1 VLNSFYK
8 PYQVYT
14 YQIEKNEYQEDVKTR
29 IPYKEVE
36 VAVSYIAHSD
46 YLQND
51 LKLKEVSHIGFTHD
65 STLSIGM
72 EVDNYEIVFVLPT
85 GREFV
90 LYLKEIR

>member
-1 VLNSFYK
+1 MLNSFYK
-8 PYQVYT
+8 PYQIYT
-14 YQIEKNEYQEDVKTR
+14 YQTMKNEYKEDVKTR
-29 IPYKEVE
+29 ILYKEVE
-36 VAVSYIAHSD
+36 VAVSYISHSD

-51 LKLKEVSHIGFTHD
+51 LKLKEVSHIGFTHNN
-65 STLSIGM
+65 TLSIGM

>member
-1 VLNSFYK
+1 MLNSFYK
-8 PYQVYT
+8 PYQVYI
-14 YQIEKNEYQEDVKTR
+14 YQTEKNEYQEDVKTR
-29 IPYKEVE
+29 VLYKEVE

-51 LKLKEVSHIGFTHD
+51 LRLKEVSHIGFTHD
-65 STLSIGM
+65 RTLSIGM

>member
-1 VLNSFYK
+1 MLNSFYK
-8 PYQVYT
+8 PYQVYI

>member
-1 VLNSFYK
+1 MLNSFYK

-14 YQIEKNEYQEDVKTR
+14 YQTEKNEYQEDVKTR

-46 YLQND
+46 CLQND

-65 STLSIGM
+65 NTLSIGM
-72 EVDNYEIVFVLPT
+72 EVDNYEIVFILST

>member
-1 VLNSFYK
+1 MLNSFYK

-14 YQIEKNEYQEDVKTR
+14 YQTEKNEYQEDVKTR

-51 LKLKEVSHIGFTHD
+51 LKLKEVSHIGFMHD
-65 STLSIGM
+65 STLSICM